1 MRKQNYMT
9 NRKIKEAAD
18 KNQKGYVNP
27 EEENQNQIPAK
38 TKYYFKSYS
47 DSNKTT
53 TWGTGSV
60 ETTGNISNHFVEV
73 KVLTNTGD
81 NSFINALFFISEDA
95 KTDGTVYQLYSDAGT
110 TGTGIYVEISNSPIE
125 LDSEKENQDQNQ
137 DQTPQKTKYYFKSYS
152 DSNKTT
158 VWGTGSVETTGNIS
172 NDFVEVKVLTN
183 TGDESFIDA
192 LFFITKDAKTDGTVY
207 QLYNDA
213 GTTGTGIYV
222 EISSSPIE

>member
-18 KNQKGYVNP
+18 KNQKGYQPP
-27 EEENQNQIPAK
+27 EEEVKEENNTNQNTNQNQNTSQEQEPSK
-38 TKYYFKSYS
+38 VKYYFKSYS
-47 DSNKTT
+47 DANKT
-53 TWGTGSV
+53 
-60 ETTGNISNHFVEV
+60 
-73 KVLTNTGD
+73 D
-81 NSFINALFFISEDA
+81 
-95 KTDGTVYQLYSDAGT
+95 
-110 TGTGIYVEISNSPIE
+110 
-125 LDSEKENQDQNQ
+125 
-137 DQTPQKTKYYFKSYS
+137 
-152 DSNKTT
+152 
-158 VWGTGSVETTGNIS
+158 VWGTGSVETTGKTQ

-183 TGDESFIDA
+183 TGDSSFIDA

>member
-18 KNQKGYVNP
+18 KNQKGYQPP
-27 EEENQNQIPAK
+27 EEEVKEESNVNQSVNQNQNANQIQNTNQSQNTSQEQEPSK
-38 TKYYFKSYS
+38 VKYYFKSYS
-47 DSNKTT
+47 DANKTDV
-53 TWGTGSV
+53 WGTGSV
-60 ETTGNISNHFVEV
+60 ETTGNTQNGFVEV

-81 NSFINALFFISEDA
+81 S
-95 KTDGTVYQLYSDAGT
+95 
-110 TGTGIYVEISNSPIE
+110 
-125 LDSEKENQDQNQ
+125 
-137 DQTPQKTKYYFKSYS
+137 
-152 DSNKTT
+152 
-158 VWGTGSVETTGNIS
+158 
-172 NDFVEVKVLTN
+172 
-183 TGDESFIDA
+183 SFIDA

>member
-18 KNQKGYVNP
+18 KNQKGYQPP
-27 EEENQNQIPAK
+27 EEEVKEENNTNQNTNQNQSTNQNTNQNTSQEQEPSK
-38 TKYYFKSYS
+38 VKYYFKSYS
-47 DSNKTT
+47 DANKT
-53 TWGTGSV
+53 
-60 ETTGNISNHFVEV
+60 
-73 KVLTNTGD
+73 D
-81 NSFINALFFISEDA
+81 
-95 KTDGTVYQLYSDAGT
+95 
-110 TGTGIYVEISNSPIE
+110 
-125 LDSEKENQDQNQ
+125 
-137 DQTPQKTKYYFKSYS
+137 
-152 DSNKTT
+152 
-158 VWGTGSVETTGNIS
+158 VWGTGSVETTGKTQ

-183 TGDESFIDA
+183 TGDSSFIDA